1 MNYEHMKRKRFFII
15 IVGLILSLLLISKI
29 CIFNHKKYNDSLNRI
44 ESIKY
49 FEPTEKIYAY
59 HRLTLTPTEYRSTP
73 LKKTLVAKA
82 IYKNDTIGLKIVCP
96 RFGDKINFESIGKES
111 DNFVKALFML
121 YEEEY
126 DNSGMRLKIEGQAWK
141 DGAESMD
148 WNKDFV
154 FFKIAVEG
162 LDGKGAASNLDINI
176 PDRRITIGDK
186 NNGLS
191 KQRFVNSFKN

>member
-1 MNYEHMKRKRFFII
+1 M
-15 IVGLILSLLLISKI
+15 
-29 CIFNHKKYNDSLNRI
+29 NRI

-96 RFGDKINFESIGKES
+96 RFGDKIYFESIGKES

-126 DNSGMRLKIEGQAWK
+126 DNGGMRLKIEGQCWK

-148 WNKDFV
+148 WNKNIV
-154 FFKIAVEG
+154 FFKTGIEG
-162 LDGKGAASNLDINI
+162 LDKKDDSAIDLFIDI
-176 PDRRITIGDK
+176 PDHRIMIGDK

-191 KQRFVNSFKN
+191 KRRFVNSFKN

>member
-1 MNYEHMKRKRFFII
+1 MKRKRFFII

-29 CIFNHKKYNDSLNRI
+29 CIFNHEKYNDSLNRI

-154 FFKIAVEG
+154 FFKIGIEG
-162 LDGKGAASNLDINI
+162 LDGKGAAPNLDINI

>member
-1 MNYEHMKRKRFFII
+1 MKRKRFFTV
-15 IVGLILSLLLISKI
+15 VGLILSLFLILNFYVFQQI
-29 CIFNHKKYNDSLNRI
+29 NYTDSFNRI

-59 HRLTLTPTEYRSTP
+59 RSLTLTPTEYCSTP
-73 LKKTLVAKA
+73 LKRTLVAKA
-82 IYKNDTIGLKIVCP
+82 IYKSNTIGLKIVCP
-96 RFGDKINFESIGKES
+96 RFGDKIYFESIGKES

-148 WNKDFV
+148 WNKYIV
-154 FFKIAVEG
+154 SFKTGIEG
-162 LDGKGAASNLDINI
+162 LDGKDAAIDLHIDI

-191 KQRFVNSFKN
+191 KRRFVNSFKN